1 MTAGLRW
8 SEEDLTN
15 FKKNSGRGLP
25 KATLQVIANSTGKA
39 VDMNGDP
46 VPATPAELAARFAV
60 KETKRRMEPAKKR
73 KAKRVMSATEAHI
86 RAAPSGRKVRAI
98 ANPQRPNNPLTTPAH
113 VRSIDNKFLKN
124 LDASA
129 AAARNGKYKNTKR
142 VRDGIRFDSIL
153 EADYYSQLEFER
165 KAGVVSYYLRQV
177 PLHLP
182 GGVILRVDFVTFS
195 NRSVFAPMLREM
207 PEQALWEVHYID
219 TKGFHTRESKNKI
232 KMAEHLYGIK
242 IELVKKVRKLRS

>member
-25 KATLQVIANSTGKA
+25 KATLQVIANSTGNA

-46 VPATPAELAARFAV
+46 VPATPAELAARSAV

-86 RAAPSGRKVRAI
+86 RAAPSSRKVRAI

-153 EADYYSQLEFER
+153 EADYYSQLEFLR
-165 KAGVVSYYLRQV
+165 KANEISYYLRQV
-177 PLHLP
+177 PIHLP
-182 GGVILRVDFVTFS
+182 GGVILRVDFVTYTEFGLDVE
-195 NRSVFAPMLREM
+195 RLTGER
-207 PEQALWEVHYID
+207 LWVVRYID

-242 IELVKKVRKLRS
+242 IQLVKKVKKLRS